1 MLVFPSSCSHFSFGC
16 FVSLCLPPPTDAVD
30 LGSPDELMDISEVD
44 EGVWPGGAG
53 PDVTPPTITISN
65 SVTTLNLGAKAMKKC
80 RLGGRSSKD
89 KDKDKEA
96 GPPAM
101 GRAAS
106 ESTELSVKR
115 LTLTSS
121 QSVPKAGALTSLTRT
136 ASAVFSRSFEQVAGG
151 GGGGGGGNN
160 NSGPPVGNHAPP
172 EAGRYSCSLQEDG
185 MGYLS
190 PAANHTQRSPSI
202 SVHLGSDL

>member
-1 MLVFPSSCSHFSFGC
+1 
-16 FVSLCLPPPTDAVD
+16 
-30 LGSPDELMDISEVD
+30 MDISEVD
-44 EGVWPGGAG
+44 EGVWPGGVG
-53 PDVTPPTITISN
+53 PDMTPPTITVSN

-89 KDKDKEA
+89 KEKEA
-96 GPPAM
+96 GLLMA

-106 ESTELSVKR
+106 ENAELSVKR

-136 ASAVFSRSFEQVAGG
+136 ASAVFSRSFEVSSGNG
-151 GGGGGGGNN
+151 PPNN
-160 NSGPPVGNHAPP
+160 NHTAS
-172 EAGRYSCSLQEDG
+172 EAGSYSCSLQEDG
-185 MGYLS
+185 LGYLS
-190 PAANHTQRSPSI
+190 PALNHTQRSPSI

>member
-1 MLVFPSSCSHFSFGC
+1 M
-16 FVSLCLPPPTDAVD
+16 D

-53 PDVTPPTITISN
+53 PDMTPPTITISN

-89 KDKDKEA
+89 KDKEA
-96 GPPAM
+96 GPLTT

-106 ESTELSVKR
+106 ESAELSVKR

-136 ASAVFSRSFEQVAGG
+136 ASAVFSRSFEQVAS
-151 GGGGGGGNN
+151 GNN
-160 NSGPPVGNHAPP
+160 AAPANNHNAAS
-172 EAGRYSCSLQEDG
+172 EAGRYSCSLQEEG
-185 MGYLS
+185 MAGYLS